1 LNKIKNLAGQTAI
14 YGVSSIVGRI
24 LNYLLVPLYTRAFIT
39 AEFGIITEMYA
50 YVAFL
55 IVILTYG
62 METAFFRFSQVDK
75 KKNVYSTSLISLL
88 GTSSLFIIIITFF
101 SHDIANLLQYPNHSE
116 YIIWLALIVSLDALS
131 SIPFAKLRAQ
141 NKAKRFMVIKL
152 INIAVNIGLN
162 LYFYVDFHNWGLKQG
177 VGVEY
182 VFISNLISSII
193 TVLLLLPEI
202 IKTKY
207 TFDFELWKKMLVY
220 ALPLLVAG
228 LAGII
233 NEAMDRILL
242 KYLLP
247 KDIAMSQLGIY
258 GACYKISI
266 LMTIFIQAF
275 RYAADPFFFSNAK
288 EKNSKKLYADVMKYF
303 VITVS
308 FIFLGI
314 MMYEDIVI
322 LFIGEPF
329 RVGAPVIPVLLLANL
344 FLGIYFNLS
353 IWYKLTNK
361 TLYGAYIAIFG
372 ATITLVLNFLLIP
385 VIGYMGSAWA
395 TFICY
400 ASMMIVSYLIG
411 QKHFPVKYDFK
422 RIIGY
427 LCLSVSLFFISKLL
441 NIETQNFRLI
451 VNTVFIFIFIFVV
464 IIVEKPQ
471 FLKNKKVW

>member
-1 LNKIKNLAGQTAI
+1 LNKIKNLAGQTAT

-24 LNYLLVPLYTRAFIT
+24 INYLLVPLYTRAFVT
-39 AEFGIITEMYA
+39 AEFGVVTEMYA

-75 KKNVYSTSLISLL
+75 KKNTYSTTLISLL
-88 GTSSLFIIIITFF
+88 GTSSLFIIITTFF

-141 NKAKRFMVIKL
+141 NKSKRFVIIKL

-177 VGVEY
+177 AGVEY
-182 VFISNLISSII
+182 VFISNLISSSI
-193 TVLLLLPEI
+193 TVLLLSPEI
-202 IKTKY
+202 IKIKY
-207 TFDFELWKKMLVY
+207 VFDYKLWEKMIIY

-233 NEAMDRILL
+233 NETMDRILL

-275 RYAADPFFFSNAK
+275 RYAADPFFFSNSK

-303 VITVS
+303 VIVVS

-411 QKHFPVKYDFK
+411 QKYFPVKYDFK
-422 RIIGY
+422 RITGY
-427 LCLSVSLFFISKLL
+427 LGLSVSLFFISKLL

-451 VNTVFIFIFIFVV
+451 VNTIFILIFIFVV
-464 IIVEKPQ
+464 IIVEEPH
-471 FLKNKKVW
+471 FLRAKK